1 LAGRGFD
8 EVYNLKGGIKAWQGL
23 KAIGPAEV
31 GMVSVTG
38 SETAAEIVMLAFGQ
52 EEGLRSFYAAM
63 ALETTDHEVA
73 DLFLKLANIEDG
85 HKERLFSLH
94 KTLDPSASA
103 DRSVFEATVAD
114 KAMEGGLT
122 GEEFLEQ
129 NRPAMQTAEDVLSMA
144 MMIETQALDLYL
156 RYMGKS
162 GREEAKKVLAEIA
175 EEEKSHLKELGR
187 LMDNVVQ

>member
-1 LAGRGFD
+1 MAL
-8 EVYNLKGGIKAWQGL
+8 
-23 KAIGPAEV
+23 
-31 GMVSVTG
+31 VTG
-38 SETAAEIVMLAFGQ
+38 DETAAEIVVLAFGQ

-114 KAMEGGLT
+114 KVMEGGLT
-122 GEEFLEQ
+122 GEEFLEK
-129 NRPAMQTAEDVLSMA
+129 NRPAMQTAEDILTVA
-144 MMIETQALDLYL
+144 MTIETQALDLYL
-156 RYMGKS
+156 RYLGKS
-162 GREEAKKVLAEIA
+162 GQEETKKVLAEIA
-175 EEEKSHLKELGR
+175 EEEKSHLRALGR
-187 LMDNVVQ
+187 LMNKLFQ